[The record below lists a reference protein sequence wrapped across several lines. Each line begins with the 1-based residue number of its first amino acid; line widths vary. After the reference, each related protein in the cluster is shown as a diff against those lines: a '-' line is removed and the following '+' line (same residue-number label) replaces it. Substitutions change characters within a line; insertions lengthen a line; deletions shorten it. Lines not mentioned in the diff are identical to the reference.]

1 MLTAMFVLCSFPNGP
16 SHLILL
22 TSEHC
27 VPPAWNFESFP
38 TKIKWKS
45 FMLIDKNHRGIGVRI
60 VEFNK
65 VNIYIISIHWNCDKL
80 AL

>member
-1 MLTAMFVLCSFPNGP
+1 
-16 SHLILL
+16 
-22 TSEHC
+22 
-27 VPPAWNFESFP
+27 
-38 TKIKWKS
+38 
-45 FMLIDKNHRGIGVRI
+45 MLIDKNHRGIGVRI